1 MSESDKPITENEVIS
16 HYKNLQTE
24 CSTYINKI
32 VTFDSELNEHRL
44 VEETMQPLDS
54 DRRAFRMVGGVL
66 VERTVGEVLPVV
78 IDNRKKLEEVIKN
91 MKTVLA
97 SKQKEMAEWKAKYNI
112 RAVDEQ

>member
-1 MSESDKPITENEVIS
+1 
-16 HYKNLQTE
+16 
-24 CSTYINKI
+24 
-32 VTFDSELNEHRL
+32 
-44 VEETMQPLDS
+44 MQPLDS

-78 IDNRKKLEEVIKN
+78 IDNRKKVSSVLRLGCEKLFHEIDLFLIHHPLLFQYQLEEVVEN
-91 MKTVLA
+91 MKTILA